1 MNNSKSILQKPNPN
15 TGWANPE
22 FIKPAFDQ
30 TVWDNGYEVSL
41 ERAVR
46 CPCCKGGDA
55 LIDCQNCFGTGYFYV
70 NAIST
75 RALITGINV
84 TNRYMRWSEELLGTI
99 AVTVI
104 ASDKNNLSWYDRI
117 TIHNEWSYYSEVL
130 TVREIG
136 SQRFVFTTYHP
147 VDILGIYQYVSSVEP
162 LKMVSSDNFIVSD
175 KNGYCVLLGD
185 NVDIQAG
192 ETLSIYYKHEPEF
205 HVIDIPHE
213 IRSDWETAQGG
224 KDKIYLPIQA
234 IGRRSHLIAIEK
246 PNFDGTGV
254 QINENMKYGG

>member
-30 TVWDNGYEVSL
+30 AVWDNGYEVSL

-99 AVTVI
+99 AITVI

-185 NVDIQAG
+185 NVDIQAELFQSENSQATDNG
-192 ETLSIYYKHEPEF
+192 IGSVLCARLLAVVPDNPVKLSQYGRI
-205 HVIDIPHE
+205 IPN
-213 IRSDWETAQGG
+213 RVTQQD
-224 KDKIYLPIQA
+224 
-234 IGRRSHLIAIEK
+234 
-246 PNFDGTGV
+246 
-254 QINENMKYGG
+254 